1 MYCQGESS
9 NSSSYLSRL
18 EISYFLL
25 EILLIIPDF
34 ITVSKIYSTYLNLSS
49 FVSEESKIIVTS
61 IFSVLKYEAKQGPAF
76 GVLPVLMP

>member
-61 IFSVLKYEAKQGPAF
+61 IFSVLK
-76 GVLPVLMP
+76 